1 MFEGEGTGVAEELVE
16 ECLGVEGDVMGGGE
30 EAGVPGYSSHAAGGG
45 VVDGAAEEVVEVGVG
60 RWVGG
65 GFVVVSG
72 GGDPWN
78 PVGWNPITRMRCA
91 LLILA
96 THARWDPLRERHS

>member
-1 MFEGEGTGVAEELVE
+1 MGLRHELEGGLFQREGAGIAEELVE
-16 ECLGVEGDVMGGGE
+16 EGLGVERHVVSGGE

-72 GGDPWN
+72 GGD
-78 PVGWNPITRMRCA
+78 A
-91 LLILA
+91 S
-96 THARWDPLRERHS
+96 D